1 MTESGVAVRRPL
13 SPRKFFAMLYETDA
27 AATAED
33 GRRPHLGR
41 AGDIPLHQ
49 LYGLRRPS
57 VPVQLAAAATSDM
70 SLQQHTVVVVRPT
83 AAYVEHT
90 FAAGLTAFR
99 EYIRLTGGAEFLKI
113 DFARLK
119 IHPQVYTLLHFEKK
133 NCEWLICLL
142 SKGNIGI
149 EQCILMLITPCNLH
163 VTSFE

>member
-27 AATAED
+27 DAAAED
-33 GRRPHLGR
+33 VRGRPHHGR
-41 AGDIPLHQ
+41 AGDVPLHQ
-49 LYGLRRPS
+49 WYGLRRPS
-57 VPVQLAAAATSDM
+57 VPVQLAAAAASDA

-113 DFARLK
+113 NSK
-119 IHPQVYTLLHFEKK
+119 IQPLVQPLFYFTLYYTSNTEKRFV
-133 NCEWLICLL
+133 
-142 SKGNIGI
+142 KG
-149 EQCILMLITPCNLH
+149 
-163 VTSFE
+163 